1 MKISELNRMSDID
14 FAVWL
19 LQRKLDAMYSP
30 ETPMARK
37 LRSAIITLRQLS
49 KGGTSRDPG

>member
-37 LRSAIITLRQLS
+37 LRSAIATLRQLS